1 MYFLNIIL
9 VFCLFICYNKN
20 VNRSDHN
27 ISKLKFASAVL
38 ASSLI
43 ITPISALV
51 SNYDNLAKAEEQ
63 QIKISNKDIEEA
75 LIIKDYIKLQKKRGI
90 YRFQFTNDPSLNQ
103 RLKEIN
109 SPLND
114 IIISQYISNLND
126 HFIKENG
133 NGPLTSAIKEIRK
146 NSKSDNIISM
156 NTYFRASDCS
166 LAFFGLSTYVG
177 GLYTVVGI
185 IAASTPVGLIGF
197 GLTTAISAIGTAY
210 CG

>member
-1 MYFLNIIL
+1 MS
-9 VFCLFICYNKN
+9 
-20 VNRSDHN
+20 R
-27 ISKLKFASAVL
+27 KLKFASAVL

-133 NGPLTSAIKEIRK
+133 DGALTNTIKEIRNTSK
-146 NSKSDNIISM
+146 NNMINNIY
-156 NTYFRASDCS
+156 TFRNACS
-166 LAFFGLSTYVG
+166 NAMFGLSVASTA
-177 GLYTVVGI
+177 LYTWAGILAGAGPAGWVVGI
-185 IAASTPVGLIGF
+185 TGATVGTIIGAAGNW
-197 GLTTAISAIGTAY
+197 A
-210 CG
+210 C

>member
-1 MYFLNIIL
+1 M
-9 VFCLFICYNKN
+9 
-20 VNRSDHN
+20 
-27 ISKLKFASAVL
+27 L

-133 NGPLTSAIKEIRK
+133 NGPLTNAIKEIRK

-185 IAASTPVGLIGF
+185 MAASTPVGLIGF